1 VPDASATSAVALPDR
16 ARVVVI
22 GGGAIGTS
30 VAYHLTKIG
39 VTDVV
44 LLERNELTAGTTWHA
59 AGLITSAGMPSET
72 FLWMSRYTTE
82 LLPKLTEET
91 GQDTG
96 FRTIGHL
103 HLACTPQRL
112 ETVTREATFAA
123 AHGVPVEIVGAD
135 DVKRHWPAAKVDDI
149 LGAAW
154 VPDEGR
160 ANPADVA
167 QAYAKGARMAGARIV
182 EGVTVTGFT
191 KANGR
196 VTGVLTDGGT
206 IETETVVVAAGM
218 WGRQLGELAGVSLPL
233 QAAEHYYL
241 LTDTVEWAHP
251 DLPVVEDPDRYGY
264 YREEGGGILVG
275 LFEPQAAPWS
285 LDLIPPD
292 LGFAVLPPDWD
303 RTAGFLSDALDRFP
317 SLHDAGIRQFFCGPE
332 SFTADNGPLIGEV
345 PELRGFFAA
354 CGLNSLGILLSG
366 GAGSLVAQWIVD
378 GEPPVDVTGISPD
391 RMMPFMANRSFR
403 AERTVEL
410 LGTLFGDAAFPSFQP
425 RFARNVR
432 RSVIHDRLADAGAE
446 FMVLTGYEVPEW
458 FAAPGVPHA
467 RPQGWG
473 RDQAFEATAAEHR
486 AVREAVGVMDM
497 SFMAKLLVQ
506 GPDALAL
513 LNRVSVSEID
523 VPVGKI
529 VYTHW
534 CTPNGGIWTDLTVTR
549 LDEDRFLVIG
559 ADVIH
564 RRMIAWLERHT
575 SGGEFVTITDMTGAR
590 TLLTVQGPRSRE
602 LLNRLTTADLSNEA
616 FPYMRAKEID
626 VHHGEALAI
635 RVTYLG
641 ELGWELHIPTDYAL
655 TVYDALL
662 DAGRDLG
669 LMHAG
674 LGALNSLR
682 LEKAYRDYGLDID
695 NEDTLLD
702 VGLDFTIAWD
712 KPSGFVGKDALVKQ
726 RDSGVRTSRMVQV
739 LVNDPEPLLYG
750 DEQLY
755 RDRERWGE
763 VRNGAYGHT
772 LGGGVGL
779 AIIERDED
787 IADQDLFSG
796 AWELD
801 VVGTRY
807 PVTLSLEPMY
817 DPKRERIKA

>member
-1 VPDASATSAVALPDR
+1 MSTTDIPQR

-30 VAYHLTKIG
+30 VAYHLTKLG

-44 LLERNELTAGTTWHA
+44 LLERKELTAGTTWHA

-82 LLPKLTEET
+82 LLPTLTAET

-112 ETVTREATFAA
+112 ETVTREAIFAK
-123 AHGVPVEIVGAD
+123 AHGVPVEMVGPDEVA
-135 DVKRHWPAAKVDDI
+135 KHWPAAKVDDI
-149 LGAAW
+149 LAAAW

-167 QAYAKGARMAGARIV
+167 QAYAKGARATGARIL

-191 KANGR
+191 TANGA
-196 VTGVLTDGGT
+196 VTGVITDRGS

-218 WGRQLGELAGVSLPL
+218 WGRQLGALAGVSLPL

-241 LTDTVEWAHP
+241 LTDEVEWAHP

-275 LFEPQAAPWS
+275 LFEPNAAPWS
-285 LDLIPPD
+285 LDRIPQD

-303 RTAGFLSDALDRFP
+303 RTAGFLSDAMDRFP

-366 GAGSLVAQWIVD
+366 GAGSLIAQWIVD
-378 GEPPVDVTGISPD
+378 GESPVDLTGLSPD
-391 RMMPFMANRSFR
+391 RMLPFMATRAFR
-403 AERTVEL
+403 EERTKEL
-410 LGTLFGDAAFPSFQP
+410 LGNLFGDAAFPTFQP
-425 RFARNVR
+425 RLARNVR
-432 RSVIHDRLADAGAE
+432 RSVIHDRLEAAGAD
-446 FMVLTGYEVPEW
+446 FMVLSGYEVPEW
-458 FAAPGVPHA
+458 FADPGVSHE

-473 RDQAFEATAAEHR
+473 RDQAFEAVANEHR

-506 GPDALAL
+506 GPGALAL

-534 CTPNGGIWTDLTVTR
+534 CTPGGGIWTDLTITR
-549 LDEDRFLVIG
+549 VHEDRFVVIG
-559 ADVIH
+559 ADIIH
-564 RRMIAWLERHT
+564 RRMIAWLERHMVE
-575 SGGEFVTITDMTGAR
+575 GEFVTITDVTAER
-590 TLLTVQGPRSRE
+590 TLLTVQGPRSRQ
-602 LLNRLTTADLSNEA
+602 LLSRLTTADLTNEA
-616 FPYMRAKEID
+616 FPYMRARQID
-626 VHHGEALAI
+626 VAYGEALAI

-641 ELGWELHIPTDYAL
+641 ELGWELHIPNDMAF
-655 TVYDALL
+655 TVYDALIE
-662 DAGRDLG
+662 AGQDLG
-669 LMHAG
+669 LRHAG

-712 KPSGFVGKDALVKQ
+712 KPSGFIGQDALVKQ
-726 RDSGVRTSRMVQV
+726 RDAGVRTSRMVQV
-739 LVNDPEPLLYG
+739 LVQDPEPLLYG
-750 DEQLY
+750 HEQLY
-755 RDRERWGE
+755 RDGERWGE

-779 AIIERDED
+779 AILEREHD
-787 IADQDLFSG
+787 ITDDDVASG
-796 AWELD
+796 TWELD
-801 VVGTRY
+801 IVGRRY
-807 PVTLSLEPMY
+807 PVALALQPMY
-817 DPKRERIKA
+817 DPTRARIKA